1 MPRATAVAALVLLLL
16 PILPADAQQGPAAGQ
31 AAAPAPAPGAAPDA
45 ARALTVMLDQLRLCT
60 VLDPAERLPCYD
72 GFAQRYGMT
81 PAAAAAPPAA
91 AEAPPPP
98 TGWRVEIGR
107 SHMSDTPSVILATD
121 AIEAEGP
128 GAQAGVTSFAIRCQ
142 EGALNAFTT
151 IAFRTPRAGRRG
163 GALPAVPVT
172 LRVGQGQ
179 ARQES
184 WDPAANGGAV
194 GLWSTARAAP
204 LVRSLE
210 GQDRLALRVAPPG
223 GQPAVVVFD
232 LTGLDG
238 QMAPLRAACRF

>member
-1 MPRATAVAALVLLLL
+1 MPRAPAVAALALLLL
-16 PILPADAQQGPAAGQ
+16 PFCPAGAQQGPAAGQ
-31 AAAPAPAPGAAPDA
+31 AAAPGPPPGAAPDA
-45 ARALTVMLDQLRLCT
+45 ARALTVMLDELRLCT

-72 GFAQRYGMT
+72 GFARRYGMA
-81 PAAAAAPPAA
+81 PAAAAPPAA
-91 AEAPPPP
+91 AEAPPAP
-98 TGWRVEIGR
+98 TGWRAEIGR
-107 SHMSDTPSVILATD
+107 SHMSDTPSVILATN

-151 IAFRTPRAGRRG
+151 IAFRIPRAAPRG
-163 GALPAVPVT
+163 GALPTVPVT

-232 LTGLDG
+232 LTGLG
-238 QMAPLRAACRF
+238 EQMAPLRAACRF